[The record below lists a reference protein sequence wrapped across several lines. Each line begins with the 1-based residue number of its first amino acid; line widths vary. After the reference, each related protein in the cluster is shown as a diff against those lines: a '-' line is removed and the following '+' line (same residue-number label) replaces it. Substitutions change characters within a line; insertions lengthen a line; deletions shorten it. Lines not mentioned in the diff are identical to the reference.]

1 MCSFILFSLFYLVIF
16 LVKIKTDD
24 SGININMNCQENEYY
39 NSILRQCKQC
49 TSSYPIYNNICY
61 STTPKSIYGKNI
73 NNTSIT
79 CGNDEYLT
87 ELDEEGNHLGRFL
100 CAKKELIY
108 NRAIGLINNDDNSFS
123 LSILK
128 NIRIPGNGYDIKTF
142 RLGGFNDIEINY
154 SIDVCFNG
162 TYDKSCQYL
171 ANLCVLSMYSGSV
184 NYCRQIFEFEK
195 NRNM

>member
-1 MCSFILFSLFYLVIF
+1 MCSFILFSLFYLVNF

-24 SGININMNCQENEYY
+24 SGITINMNCEGNQYY
-39 NSILRQCKQC
+39 NSINRNCEQC
-49 TSSYPIYNNICY
+49 TSNYPIYNNICY
-61 STTPKSIYGKNI
+61 SRPISIYGKNI
-73 NNTSIT
+73 STNLR
-79 CGNDEYLT
+79 CGDDEYLT

-108 NRAIGLINNDDNSFS
+108 NRTIGLINNDDNSFS

>member
-1 MCSFILFSLFYLVIF
+1 MCSFILFSILYLVNF
-16 LVKIKTDD
+16 LVEIKADD
-24 SGININMNCQENEYY
+24 SGISININCEDSFYY
-39 NSILRQCKQC
+39 NSIRHQCEQC
-49 TSSYPIYNNICY
+49 TSNYRIYNNICY
-61 STTPKSIYGKNI
+61 STPRSIYGKDI
-73 NNTSIT
+73 HYTSP